1 MNNSGD
7 DLKFWCSES
16 LSLIHKNK
24 CMYIKGGLI
33 IIRLN
38 MPKKTNLYN
47 FRQMILYT
55 LYPIHN
61 YS

>member
-47 FRQMILYT
+47 FLTNDT
-55 LYPIHN
+55 LYFIP